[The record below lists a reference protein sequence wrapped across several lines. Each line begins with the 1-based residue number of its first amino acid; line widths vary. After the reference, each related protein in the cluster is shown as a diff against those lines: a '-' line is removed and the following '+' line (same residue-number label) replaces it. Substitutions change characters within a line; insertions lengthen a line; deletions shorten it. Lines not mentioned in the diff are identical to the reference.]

1 MSKVQR
7 HQKIL
12 ELVRAGGVQ
21 NQEQLREILARQGF
35 EVNQSTLSRDV
46 RDLELVKGARG
57 YLLPTPDAA
66 PALPPTARKPQNAL
80 SAFLLNAVAAQN
92 LVVLKTAPGHAQPLA
107 VALDRAPMP
116 EVVGSLAGDDTILLV
131 TADATAAKALA
142 DRLLQMARTPA

>member
-21 NQEQLREILARQGF
+21 NQEQLRAILASQGF
-35 EVNQSTLSRDV
+35 AVNQSTLSRDV

-57 YLLPTPDAA
+57 YQLATPDAP
-66 PALPPTARKPQNAL
+66 PALPRTARKPQNAL
-80 SAFLLNAVAAQN
+80 AAFLLTAVAAQN

-107 VALDRAPMP
+107 VALDRSPLP
-116 EVVGSLAGDDTILLV
+116 EVIGSLAGDDTILLV
-131 TADATAAKALA
+131 TADATTAKALA
-142 DRLLQMARTPA
+142 DRLLQMARAPA